1 MGLDVKTQYDSTSKL
16 RLVTVIHPQIQH
28 ILYGSIMLMTDQD
41 HDGSHIKGLLINLIH
56 FWWPSLA
63 KMNGFL
69 KEFITPIVK
78 VWKESSNNGA
88 RREETSFFS
97 MNQYEAWKAQQERK
111 GFKSKYYKGLGTST
125 AKEAKEYFRDIE
137 QHEIEFKWTGE
148 QDGEAIDLAFNKK
161 RADDRKDWINGYEDG
176 TYVDHTR
183 GSVGYTDFVHK
194 ELVQFAKYDVQRSVP
209 SLVDG
214 FKPSQRKVLFCA
226 FKKKLRND
234 IKVAQFVGY
243 ISEQSA
249 YHHGEVS
256 LENTIVNLAQNFVG
270 SNNTN
275 LLVPSGQFG
284 TRLQGGKDHAAA
296 RYIYT
301 RLSPVTRILFHPDD
315 DNVLQYLDDEGLVIE
330 PKWYCP
336 ILPTVLMNGADGIG
350 VGWSTNIPNY
360 NPREIIRNLR
370 MMLRGMPMAEMH
382 PWYKGFQGSIL
393 PNDREPGKYEVTGV
407 IRKRDGTTLEITELP
422 VKNWT
427 QNYKEF
433 LEELMPKDGKKGEES
448 SESTIEDFREYH
460 TESSVHFVVTMTPE
474 KMRAA
479 ERAGLEKTF
488 KLKSSLATSN
498 MVLFDAEGKITRYN
512 TSLDILQEFCSLR
525 QKMYV
530 MRKAFLVAK
539 LTRETEI
546 LSNKARFIL
555 MVVKG
560 ELELRRKKKADL
572 LRELKQQGFTP
583 MSQLDAIMKGK
594 TSVGVPQDAEAGGGA
609 AEASADDASDKTD
622 KSEYDYLLGMNL
634 WSLTF
639 EKVEEIKKQ
648 LEVKVAELDV
658 LQKTMV
664 ETLWD
669 RDLEAVSVALDEM
682 DKAEE
687 EEALAGQNA
696 KEGRKRKKG
705 GGARWGMGGSDKA
718 LSASVTPSLV
728 PTRKLPASREVFL
741 DGSLVAGSASTSGKD
756 LGEVQKTVWGVG
768 GYTGGTANGSAWF
781 FYNFQLSACWGV
793 YRSPASSGTVAG
805 NVLASL
811 HPALAEPK
819 PLRWFAMFCDAIKVD
834 GFPLQ
839 AGTMASPLDFMDLT
853 GIWGS
858 RLTFWG
864 CALLIKLEAMRT
876 SLRTIWL
883 SLISCSAA
891 EDESEDSEDSEECE
905 SQDDQSNKREV
916 EDVIG
921 IPMPKGK
928 VDLTNY
934 MLPPTPHFF
943 TFEAGSK
950 RLQIRNALPAC
961 NPHLVRGLIFF
972 LHGYGAHINRPM
984 LHQWL
989 QRLAAAGY
997 AIFSFD
1003 FPGHGYSPG
1012 ERAYVKKG
1020 QHFGS
1025 KLWGIVLLAP
1035 ALKVDMP
1042 PEAVI
1047 YLIRHAVVPLMP
1059 SSIMPAFLS
1068 MSASVPISAIIRD
1081 EEMADKV
1088 QKDNWG
1094 EAKGGLG
1101 WRNGMR
1107 RVTINAFTL
1116 LMQSL
1121 PEVMSSSKGPMLVL
1135 HDPQDAIA
1143 HFGGSECLME
1153 LSPSTDKA
1161 LIKMEDARHD
1171 IASNE
1176 PDTSASH
1183 VIEWR
1188 WWADVD
1194 ERCNRTLHGLE
1205 ILFGDLPVWI
1215 SDLMV
1220 GSSKWGDTDPEAECQ
1235 EPLVAKDERPRKEI
1249 YALVR
1254 SVPKGRV
1261 TTYGAV
1267 AQALGRGCARNIGT
1281 AMYVGCK
1288 RKNPYGCEAMP

>member
-1 MGLDVKTQYDSTSKL
+1 MAAEAHRLQKLIVWGSGTSKTVEVELDCAVICKWRSEEEGKQAFYYYCYMGARQRGSIHYLALMPLGVSKSIGEGRVNPEGIEACHKFCGEVFGNRKHNLLSMTDGAAAYRCRCEQCKQWFEEHHWVNHSRKPRGEFSRPIDAAVADVAIGETRAAIAGTMTLDKEWGLLKAPLPRNISAKTPAEIERCDLLVRAQQFRRMISTGDRWSAWIVLNVRDANFKQVIGNAEISNLLTIMGLDVKTQYDSTSKL
-16 RLVTVIHPQIQH
+16 R
-28 ILYGSIMLMTDQD
+28 YGSIMLMTDQD

-137 QHEIEFKWTGE
+137 QHEIKFKWTGE

-498 MVLFDAEGKITRYN
+498 MVLFDAEGKIT
-512 TSLDILQEFCSLR
+512 
-525 QKMYV
+525 
-530 MRKAFLVAK
+530 
-539 LTRETEI
+539 
-546 LSNKARFIL
+546 
-555 MVVKG
+555 
-560 ELELRRKKKADL
+560 
-572 LRELKQQGFTP
+572 
-583 MSQLDAIMKGK
+583 
-594 TSVGVPQDAEAGGGA
+594 
-609 AEASADDASDKTD
+609 
-622 KSEYDYLLGMNL
+622 
-634 WSLTF
+634 
-639 EKVEEIKKQ
+639 
-648 LEVKVAELDV
+648 
-658 LQKTMV
+658 
-664 ETLWD
+664 
-669 RDLEAVSVALDEM
+669 
-682 DKAEE
+682 
-687 EEALAGQNA
+687 
-696 KEGRKRKKG
+696 
-705 GGARWGMGGSDKA
+705 
-718 LSASVTPSLV
+718 
-728 PTRKLPASREVFL
+728 
-741 DGSLVAGSASTSGKD
+741 
-756 LGEVQKTVWGVG
+756 
-768 GYTGGTANGSAWF
+768 
-781 FYNFQLSACWGV
+781 
-793 YRSPASSGTVAG
+793 
-805 NVLASL
+805 
-811 HPALAEPK
+811 
-819 PLRWFAMFCDAIKVD
+819 
-834 GFPLQ
+834 
-839 AGTMASPLDFMDLT
+839 
-853 GIWGS
+853 
-858 RLTFWG
+858 
-864 CALLIKLEAMRT
+864 
-876 SLRTIWL
+876 
-883 SLISCSAA
+883 
-891 EDESEDSEDSEECE
+891 
-905 SQDDQSNKREV
+905 
-916 EDVIG
+916 
-921 IPMPKGK
+921 
-928 VDLTNY
+928 
-934 MLPPTPHFF
+934 
-943 TFEAGSK
+943 
-950 RLQIRNALPAC
+950 
-961 NPHLVRGLIFF
+961 
-972 LHGYGAHINRPM
+972 
-984 LHQWL
+984 
-989 QRLAAAGY
+989 
-997 AIFSFD
+997 
-1003 FPGHGYSPG
+1003 
-1012 ERAYVKKG
+1012 
-1020 QHFGS
+1020 
-1025 KLWGIVLLAP
+1025 
-1035 ALKVDMP
+1035 
-1042 PEAVI
+1042 
-1047 YLIRHAVVPLMP
+1047 
-1059 SSIMPAFLS
+1059 
-1068 MSASVPISAIIRD
+1068 
-1081 EEMADKV
+1081 
-1088 QKDNWG
+1088 
-1094 EAKGGLG
+1094 
-1101 WRNGMR
+1101 
-1107 RVTINAFTL
+1107 
-1116 LMQSL
+1116 
-1121 PEVMSSSKGPMLVL
+1121 
-1135 HDPQDAIA
+1135 
-1143 HFGGSECLME
+1143 
-1153 LSPSTDKA
+1153 
-1161 LIKMEDARHD
+1161 
-1171 IASNE
+1171 
-1176 PDTSASH
+1176 
-1183 VIEWR
+1183 
-1188 WWADVD
+1188 
-1194 ERCNRTLHGLE
+1194 
-1205 ILFGDLPVWI
+1205 
-1215 SDLMV
+1215 
-1220 GSSKWGDTDPEAECQ
+1220 
-1235 EPLVAKDERPRKEI
+1235 
-1249 YALVR
+1249 
-1254 SVPKGRV
+1254 
-1261 TTYGAV
+1261 
-1267 AQALGRGCARNIGT
+1267 
-1281 AMYVGCK
+1281 
-1288 RKNPYGCEAMP
+1288 